1 MTTHATAYAED
12 DTQRVVRPAL
22 HTPDLDADPE
32 PVPLRRRS
40 PRLAEMDL
48 DPPSGPVPS
57 EVLAYFEAAVAKEAL
72 RRTA

>member
-1 MTTHATAYAED
+1 MTTHAPAYAED

-22 HTPDLDADPE
+22 PTPDLEAEPE

-48 DPPSGPVPS
+48 EPPSGPVPS
-57 EVLAYFEAAVAKEAL
+57 EVLAYFEAALAKEAL
-72 RRTA
+72 RKSA